1 MNALKQNNQKPK
13 ELLVKK
19 REQFPDHRDRGHSA
33 LSSQSRYYKHVCLRA
48 NDVPTNNRK

>member
-13 ELLVKK
+13 ELRVKK

-33 LSSQSRYYKHVCLRA
+33 LSVLSKQTL
-48 NDVPTNNRK
+48 